1 MLPGVTNLSM
11 AVEETKDGVTFLHK
25 VVEAPSDRS
34 YGIEVARLAGV
45 PSIVLRRSKEL
56 LAGFES
62 SADVPGSFVP
72 ALTEDRQVKLFDV
85 SYEAVLEELAAAEP
99 DQMTPMEAL
108 QLIYKLRKESRKVLG
123 LK

>member
-1 MLPGVTNLSM
+1 M

-25 VVEAPSDRS
+25 VIESPSDRS

-45 PSIVLRRSKEL
+45 PSIVLRRSREL

-62 SADVPGSFVP
+62 SADTQTSFAPP
-72 ALTEDRQVKLFDV
+72 AEERQIKLFDV
-85 SYEAVLEELAAAEP
+85 SYEAVLEELAASEP

-108 QLIYKLRKESRKVLG
+108 QLIYRLRKESRKVLD

>member
-1 MLPGVTNLSM
+1 M
-11 AVEETKDGVTFLHK
+11 TFLHK